1 MPREPLSTAA
11 RVWWLVGLTFLF
23 LFAIYLVANRDIA
36 PIDDSDLALPAP
48 AFDPDRNPF
57 PDFRNFT
64 LTDEEEDR
72 IRNATGKPFRDG
84 GETVEEIDPAVIDQ
98 LLIDLADEFALP
110 VISPRAAAER
120 AGIVVLEPEPDRL
133 TVLAASL
140 HNHGVAATT
149 RASRLR
155 LSAHASTG
163 IETLELLRAAF
174 QAYRS
179 AAS

>member
-72 IRNATGKPFRDG
+72 IRNVTGKPFRDG

-98 LLIDLADEFALP
+98 LLIDLADELALFE
-110 VISPRAAAER
+110 RYAAMDQWR
-120 AGIVVLEPEPDRL
+120 NDLEPRFDTSVPYL
-133 TVLAASL
+133 
-140 HNHGVAATT
+140 NPW
-149 RASRLR
+149 LR
-155 LSAHASTG
+155 LS
-163 IETLELLRAAF
+163 
-174 QAYRS
+174 
-179 AAS
+179 